1 MKKTLINIWA
11 YDHHAIFT
19 IEHVENTAESVEKA
33 ILDKLGEKS
42 IKWEY
47 LGNNYNNEI
56 NRITYE
62 EVIDDTRPIQT
73 KRSLELKWEQE
84 HLSNDRYTLE
94 MVRIDDKVKE
104 VITKI
109 KLEEA
114 QIAHRQNTVEG
125 ITPQVSVAT

>member
-1 MKKTLINIWA
+1 MKKFTVTIWA
-11 YDHHAIFT
+11 YDHHAKFNVLSEDNAISL
-19 IEHVENTAESVEKA
+19 EQS

-47 LGNNYNNEI
+47 LGISYDNRV

-62 EVIDDTRPIQT
+62 EVVDDTRPIQT

-84 HLSNDRYTLE
+84 HLDNDRYTLE
-94 MVRIDDKVKE
+94 MVRIDDKVRE
-104 VITKI
+104 VITEI

-114 QIAHRQNTVEG
+114 KIAHRQNSVEG
-125 ITPQVSVAT
+125 AAPQVSVAS